1 MIAMIIVAT
10 LNQASDFQI
19 SVLMEIHISPPH
31 PPKKKRKCP
40 KKYTNTVSYISLFS
54 RMTPATSQLIEFC
67 LPTENSVYQQKT
79 LMSATGRQ
87 SGRSK

>member
-31 PPKKKRKCP
+31 PPKKEEKMP
-40 KKYTNTVSYISLFS
+40 
-54 RMTPATSQLIEFC
+54 
-67 LPTENSVYQQKT
+67 
-79 LMSATGRQ
+79 
-87 SGRSK
+87 